1 MIKVISDGPYVAV
14 EIEHDTQQEAEN
26 EFRSLGYSIA
36 YKMKDEQMTIALN
49 ALAEGLIKGHETKQ
63 KETKKEREE
72 KKNAREAS
80 AWHDHADQPGI
91 HQ

>member
-63 KETKKEREE
+63 KETKKGKRGKEE
-72 KKNAREAS
+72 CQRSKRLA
-80 AWHDHADQPGI
+80 
-91 HQ
+91 

>member
-1 MIKVISDGPYVAV
+1 MIKVISDGPYVTV

-36 YKMKDEQMTIALN
+36 YKMKDEQMNITLN
-49 ALAEGLIKGHETKQ
+49 ALAEGLIKGHALKQ

-72 KKNAREAS
+72 KEECQRSKRLA
-80 AWHDHADQPGI
+80 
-91 HQ
+91 